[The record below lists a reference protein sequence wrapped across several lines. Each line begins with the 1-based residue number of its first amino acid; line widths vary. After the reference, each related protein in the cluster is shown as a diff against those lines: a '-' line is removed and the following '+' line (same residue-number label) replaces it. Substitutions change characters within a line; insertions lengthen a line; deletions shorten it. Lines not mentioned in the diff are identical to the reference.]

1 MKSFFILMTAVLVPQ
16 FSYAGQNDRG
26 IEILTIKKDIVLTP
40 AVKFKYFSKGKV
52 VTDFTSPSQMK
63 TAYCAFENSKL
74 ENMTIKAKTV
84 LDIKLKKM
92 RFPNKNIIRYSLIE
106 SPTKNPQI
114 FCDFTKFENF
124 NEKKLRAS
132 VNRQFGAWARVTHQ

>member
-1 MKSFFILMTAVLVPQ
+1 MKSFFILMTALLVPQ
-16 FSYAGQNDRG
+16 LSYAQSDRG

-40 AVKFKYFSKGKV
+40 AVKFKYFAKGKV
-52 VTDFTSPSQMK
+52 VNDSTSPSQMK

-74 ENMTIKAKTV
+74 ENMTIKANTV

-132 VNRQFGAWARVTHQ
+132 VNRQLGAWARVTHQ